1 MHKLKS
7 AEFAGNLF
15 RIYREVFFVLF
26 FCCGGGG
33 CGGGFLVGSCS
44 SALYQ
49 I

>member
-1 MHKLKS
+1 MYKLKS

-15 RIYREVFFVLF
+15 RIYIEVFFVLF
-26 FCCGGGG
+26 FYCCGDG
-33 CGGGFLVGSCS
+33 GGGFLVGSCS